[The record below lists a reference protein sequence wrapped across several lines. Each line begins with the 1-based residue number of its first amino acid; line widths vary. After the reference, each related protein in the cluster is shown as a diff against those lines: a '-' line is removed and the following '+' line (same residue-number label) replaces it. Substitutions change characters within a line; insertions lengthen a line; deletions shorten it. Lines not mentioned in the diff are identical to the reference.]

1 MLNNYGM
8 PGTIDS
14 PTAEAFPEGQFT
26 VSSTMF
32 GGTIRTNLSFQI
44 SDTLTT
50 SFRYSRIPSLDGDHN
65 GYFWDRSFDIHYIFK
80 KQSYFFLP

>member
-26 VSSTMF
+26 VSSSVF

-44 SDTLTT
+44 SDTVTT
-50 SFRYSRIPSLDGDHN
+50 SFRYSRIPSLLVITK
-65 GYFWDRSFDIHYIFK
+65 DIFGIAVLMFIT
-80 KQSYFFLP
+80 